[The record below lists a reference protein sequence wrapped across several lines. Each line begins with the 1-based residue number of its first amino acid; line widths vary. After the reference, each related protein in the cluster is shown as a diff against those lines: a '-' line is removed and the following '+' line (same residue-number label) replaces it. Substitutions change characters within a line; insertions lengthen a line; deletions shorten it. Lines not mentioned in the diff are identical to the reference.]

1 MLLSLFVGTRPVGS
15 CAVILHMRKASSC
28 IIRYELGWRK
38 SKLKIFENLDI
49 PGPTPHFL
57 FGNILDLNRK
67 GPSKCHAEWIK
78 KYGKIVGYFHGMK
91 PVLLVADPD
100 LLKKILIKDFHLFSD
115 RPEGVPLRV
124 HSFLDHIIPASAI
137 MDNILTN
144 LKGEKWKRVRT
155 ILTPTFS
162 AAKLKGMIP
171 AVNQVCDSALSV
183 LEEKSQ
189 KREIID
195 IYNILQRLTLDII
208 CAQAFAMDMDSVHN
222 ADDPLLKSAKIIFDL
237 PFTSKIVFFGRCF
250 PEFGFFAMAA
260 NFLSMFIRNN
270 GDIPPLKIT
279 KVLEVLIKQR
289 RNNPSVNE
297 KPDLLQWLIE
307 ARASDDDLGKKDSY
321 ENDTTSSE
329 SSKFQRKRRT
339 FKRHG
344 DHIKCFSCIF
354 SR

>member
-1 MLLSLFVGTRPVGS
+1 MSSFHSINKILRNAANNSENIATYGFLLALLY
-15 CAVILHMRKASSC
+15 IWIK
-28 IIRYELGWRK
+28 WRK

-57 FGNILDLNRK
+57 FGNILVLNRK
-67 GPSKCHAEWIK
+67 GPSKCHAEWIQ
-78 KYGKIVGYFHGMK
+78 KYGKIVGYYHGMK

-137 MDNILTN
+137 MDNILPN

-162 AAKLKGMIP
+162 TAKLKGMIP

-189 KREIID
+189 KGEIID

-222 ADDPLLKSAKIIFDL
+222 ADDPLLTSAKIIFDL
-237 PFTSKIVFFGRCF
+237 PFTSR
-250 PEFGFFAMAA
+250 
-260 NFLSMFIRNN
+260 LSS
-270 GDIPPLKIT
+270 
-279 KVLEVLIKQR
+279 LEDVSP
-289 RNNPSVNE
+289 N
-297 KPDLLQWLIE
+297 
-307 ARASDDDLGKKDSY
+307 
-321 ENDTTSSE
+321 
-329 SSKFQRKRRT
+329 
-339 FKRHG
+339 
-344 DHIKCFSCIF
+344 
-354 SR
+354 